1 MFEKYIR
8 KLYLTFVVEI
18 NEVSVPEVK
27 TKRIQHT
34 KKGIHH
40 TKKEG

>member
-27 TKRIQHT
+27 NENT
-34 KKGIHH
+34 
-40 TKKEG
+40 